1 MLMVIL
7 KGFHCYIYQG
17 LEISLVQKFLTSH
30 FSMFTMLFGGFL
42 DLTAFHGYILETL
55 VIELISIGQSC

>member
-1 MLMVIL
+1 M
-7 KGFHCYIYQG
+7 
-17 LEISLVQKFLTSH
+17 QKFLTSH

-42 DLTAFHGYILETL
+42 DLTAFHGYILDTL